1 MIFREI
7 DNIEEAE
14 SIVVPFFK
22 NEIDKELIAE
32 LAGITESIFFEGSFK
47 QLMSLPRR
55 NGKQWIYLIGLGE
68 KKDSSKAH
76 EAFRWLAHKRAKQ
89 WNKQVGVKLDHL
101 TNDLQEACTMGFGLS
116 TYQIGSLKTG
126 DQKSNPIATDEFEVA
141 IFTKDYSLVKLQ
153 TGLATAETMMSIM
166 ALVDAPGNVK
176 IPRYLAEWAQKSAK
190 DNGYE
195 CTLFGEPELKEKG
208 FHAHLAVGQGSR
220 HESVLIQCE
229 YKGNPDAKTI
239 ALVGKGV
246 TFDTGGLSIKPS
258 TNMHY
263 MKSDMGGAA
272 AVLGTVELAA
282 KLKLPINLIGVVGAA
297 ENAVDANS
305 VKPGD
310 VIGSYSGKSIEI
322 IDTDAEGRLVL
333 ADAINY
339 TIKTFSPDQIID
351 LATLT
356 GSSVM
361 TLGYSAGAMFT
372 NNDQL
377 KNGLAEAGTTVHE
390 RVWQLPLFDD
400 FKADLHSDVADVRN
414 FSGKPIAGAI
424 TAAKFLEYFTEE
436 HPAWAHLDIAG
447 VAFGDSPYS
456 KMKSAKGYGPR
467 LLIEYIKSV
476 L

>member
-1 MIFREI
+1 MIFKEI
-7 DNIEEAE
+7 QNIEEAE
-14 SIVVPFFK
+14 SIVVPFLK
-22 NEIDKELIAE
+22 NEIDQELVAQ
-32 LAGITESIFFEGSFK
+32 LAGVTEKIFFDGNFK

-55 NGKQWIYLIGLGE
+55 NGKQWIYLIGLGDD
-68 KKDSSKAH
+68 KDLSQAQ

-89 WNKQVGVKLDHL
+89 WTSQVGVKLDHL
-101 TNDLQEACTMGFGLS
+101 SNDYQEACALGFGLS
-116 TYQIGSLKTG
+116 TYQIGRLKTEVKKG
-126 DQKSNPIATDEFEVA
+126 SALADEVFEVLVKSNA
-141 IFTKDYSLVKLQ
+141 YNQQ
-153 TGLATAETMMSIM
+153 TLENGQATAETMKSIM

-176 IPRYLAEWAQKSAK
+176 IPRYLAEWAQKSAEA
-190 DNGYE
+190 NGYD
-195 CTLFGEPELKEKG
+195 CTIFGEKELEQKG
-208 FHAHLAVGQGSR
+208 FHAHLAVGQGSKF
-220 HESVLIQCE
+220 ESVLIQCQYE
-229 YKGNPDAKTI
+229 GNPGGKTI

-258 TNMHY
+258 NNMHY

-282 KLKLPINLIGVVGAA
+282 KLNLPVNLVGVVGSA

-310 VIGSYSGKSIEI
+310 VIGSYSGKSIEV

-372 NNDQL
+372 NNEEM
-377 KNGLAEAGTTVHE
+377 KAGLEKAGTSTHE

-400 FKADLHSDVADVRN
+400 FKGDLHSDVADVRN

-424 TAAKFLEYFTEE
+424 TAAKFLEYFTED
-436 HPAWAHLDIAG
+436 HTAWAHLDIAG

-467 LLIEYIKSV
+467 LLIEYIKSQ